1 MKTETMRIIDR
12 LVGTPL
18 CKLLGVLAPVFAR
31 TPKKDVV
38 VLCKFFGL
46 GSICLSY
53 PLISELKR
61 QGKDVVYLTF
71 NTNAP
76 MVRALAIDHC
86 ICIDPSSPW
95 RFMRDVLSAIREIRA
110 LRPAAFLNLEFFSRF
125 AAILSVLSGAG
136 CRAGFHMLHLPV
148 GDLYTHRTNLNVY
161 RNVAENYLHV
171 GEEAGVIAPTTTLAS
186 YIGEFPYKPEKP
198 TSLKV
203 EGDYIVLNAQSSETI
218 QTLRSWPTDAWIK
231 LITRL
236 RAGYPDRQLVLVG
249 TKDGRDIYLEIL
261 QQFQNDQHIVDCVGK
276 TTFDEFAGLIAHAE
290 IVVSVDSGPL
300 HLGAFMKRRTVGLF
314 GPETPVLYGYDLPW
328 VSILCRNLICSPCLA
343 IYDAKKS
350 VLDCQDNQCMK
361 QITVEQVFVEIER
374 LLGSV

>member
-12 LVGTPL
+12 LAGTPL
-18 CKLLGVLAPVFAR
+18 CKLFAVLAPVFAR
-31 TPKKDVV
+31 TPGKDVV

-53 PLISELKR
+53 PLIAELRR
-61 QGKDVVYLTF
+61 QGKDIVYLTF
-71 NTNAP
+71 SANEP

-86 ICIDPSSPW
+86 ICIDPTSPW
-95 RFMRDVLSAIREIRA
+95 RFLRDVLSAIRAIRA
-110 LRPAAFLNLEFFSRF
+110 LRPTAFLNLEFFSRF

-161 RNVAENYLHV
+161 RNIAENYLHV
-171 GEEAGVIAPTTTLAS
+171 GEEAGVITSTATLAS
-186 YIGEFPYKPEKP
+186 YIGEFPYKPQKP
-198 TSLKV
+198 DSVKV
-203 EGDYIVLNAQSSETI
+203 IGDYIVLNAQSSETI
-218 QTLRSWPTDAWIK
+218 QTLRSWPTEAWIK
-231 LITRL
+231 LIARL
-236 RAGYPDRQLVLVG
+236 RASYPGHQLVLVG
-249 TKDGRDIYLEIL
+249 TTDGRDIYREIL
-261 QQFQNDQHIVDCVGK
+261 RHFRNEPQIVNCIGK

-328 VSILCRNLICSPCLA
+328 VSNLYRNLICSPCLA

-361 QITVEQVFVEIER
+361 QITDEQVYAEIER
-374 LLGSV
+374 LLRSV